1 MQLATSLDTSSSNH
15 LESKITLNQ
24 SQLTILVEDH
34 PDGAGEVGMY
44 GHINNSTLDGSS
56 GAKYYR
62 HTPSDGAKS
71 LLHSSNGEQTS

>member
-1 MQLATSLDTSSSNH
+1 MQLATSLETSSSNH

-71 LLHSSNGEQTS
+71 LLH